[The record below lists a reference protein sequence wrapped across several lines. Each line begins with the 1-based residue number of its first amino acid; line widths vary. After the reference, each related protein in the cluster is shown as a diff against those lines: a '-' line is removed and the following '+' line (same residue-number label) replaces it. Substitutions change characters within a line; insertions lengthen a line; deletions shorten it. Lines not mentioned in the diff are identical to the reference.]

1 MTRAGSFVAERILG
15 TSRSSVR
22 PLLLILITRQPPSED
37 KRVTAKA
44 GRRFVQNQDWW
55 SRARLVTVP
64 LVVPHDRSCA
74 IELIR
79 LFHAS
84 FTFSRPGLLR
94 SQLMIGEHLSLLIA
108 MAGANLGCYLW
119 GKLFLDIIL
128 FSSALTQMNPN
139 FWAPN
144 IDESLNIANHS
155 QTRFFPKKEDAI
167 SFSFNPRLMDVYS
180 NRLGQIGLCVKSQ

>member
-1 MTRAGSFVAERILG
+1 MLSDNGQSWQFRGRADPWHERIL
-15 TSRSSVR
+15 R
-22 PLLLILITRQPPSED
+22 PPTFVNSNYKTATVGGQD

-44 GRRFVQNQDWW
+44 GRRRFVQNQDRW

-74 IELIR
+74 VQLIR

-84 FTFSRPGLLR
+84 FRFSRPGLLR

-108 MAGANLGCYLW
+108 MAGANMGCYIW
-119 GKLFLDIIL
+119 GKLYLDIIL
-128 FSSALTQMNPN
+128 FSSVLTQMHPN

-144 IDESLNIANHS
+144 ID
-155 QTRFFPKKEDAI
+155 
-167 SFSFNPRLMDVYS
+167 
-180 NRLGQIGLCVKSQ
+180 